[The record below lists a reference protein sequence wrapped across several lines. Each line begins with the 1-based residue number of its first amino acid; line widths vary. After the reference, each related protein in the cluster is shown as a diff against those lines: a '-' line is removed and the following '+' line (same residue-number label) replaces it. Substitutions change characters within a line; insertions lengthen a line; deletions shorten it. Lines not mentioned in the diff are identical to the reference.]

1 MFIEQ
6 ATGYKLL
13 KMHQSEKSES
23 CMSSVSKDI
32 ANTPFEITHEQTGNE
47 HYDKSWKFSWAL
59 HNGEKAQGG
68 IHNTSFSLK
77 LTNGPNNLECYIT
90 LGYNSLSGKNT
101 LA

>member
-47 HYDKSWKFSWAL
+47 HYDKS
-59 HNGEKAQGG
+59 
-68 IHNTSFSLK
+68 
-77 LTNGPNNLECYIT
+77 
-90 LGYNSLSGKNT
+90 
-101 LA
+101 